1 MRQRLGIARALV
13 NDPAVVFLDE
23 PTLGLD
29 PQGQR
34 DVLEMVGRMASERGV
49 TVLISTHLLDEV
61 EQVCSDVLILNHGR
75 AAALGP
81 VDAVVR
87 RAAAPQRG
95 APHRPERCAVRSRAR
110 RASRRLARPMPLG
123 RPPGRGRHGVRARDQ
138 RRRAAAA
145 ALRAL
150 LTRAS
155 VAEFTLEGGRLS
167 DAFLGSC
174 RDDGRLGGRGRRE
187 LADLR
192 LRGRAFC
199 SSRAASSSAPTYL
212 VATNRVINFIEQREA
227 VGLTLRWRSR
237 SSAAPAL
244 AAADSEAAARPGQ
257 PLRRC
262 PGAHPRWQLVVG
274 KAPRPSRCR
283 PLPWRCRT
291 SGSSATGSIPW
302 QSRSWLAPGRD
313 APRVRVAGLGL
324 AGWAP
329 PRRRA
334 G

>member
-87 RAAAPQRG
+87 RAAAPRS
-95 APHRPERCAVRSRAR
+95 ARLRTDPERCADAIRV
-110 RASRRLARPMPLG
+110 LAALAAVGSADATSAG
-123 RPPGRGRHGVRARDQ
+123 RPGEVAMAFAPGINADA
-138 RRRAAAA
+138 AAAA

-150 LTRAS
+150 LDAGVP

-167 DAFLGSC
+167 DAFL
-174 RDDGRLGGRGRRE
+174 E
-187 LADLR
+187 
-192 LRGRAFC
+192 
-199 SSRAASSSAPTYL
+199 
-212 VATNRVINFIEQREA
+212 
-227 VGLTLRWRSR
+227 
-237 SSAAPAL
+237 
-244 AAADSEAAARPGQ
+244 
-257 PLRRC
+257 
-262 PGAHPRWQLVVG
+262 VV
-274 KAPRPSRCR
+274 
-283 PLPWRCRT
+283 
-291 SGSSATGSIPW
+291 SG
-302 QSRSWLAPGRD
+302 
-313 APRVRVAGLGL
+313 
-324 AGWAP
+324 
-329 PRRRA
+329 
-334 G
+334 